1 MSRGVGVID
10 VVAPEVKRGEQGPPE
25 GEQSLSQKVL
35 GLMPVIAPILLALV
49 FIFTRLKY
57 GEHAFLYEGA
67 LTLLALICY
76 ISASVLLV
84 TNLFVKEKV
93 LNRLGLITVALGY
106 SFGFAGWMIRWIE
119 AGDKEGWLPGHIW
132 RYFPLDNLYALTLG
146 FCCGAALAT
155 LVVIRK
161 PKYRALGALSMP
173 IVSVIL
179 TLAIS
184 LGNEIRTL
192 PPILDSYWRPIHVS
206 IATLAYGVCLM
217 SFGIAFAYLLK
228 DGIRLDAVAIWVG
241 LFGLLVYGTVGRF
254 AVPLHAEYRASLYW
268 VTNKE
273 SLNVRTPI
281 PGVGPLMELALL
293 AIIACL
299 VLFAINWQ
307 KQEADL
313 GKWAWR
319 VFGAAAVLQ
328 TLVLAVLFYQI
339 RNLQDPVGA
348 QASKIPAT
356 EQVVF
361 GGWLQEQMKE
371 NAPPALSRAQLAQ
384 AWLDRNG
391 SEMKV
396 NFNSDP
402 VEFGALIGLFVALA
416 MVGLMA
422 WKRDAVMSS
431 LPPVGSLDSLLYRTV
446 GVAFPLLTMLLI
458 TGAVWANESWGRYWG
473 WDSKEVG
480 ALVSWMAYAGYLHTR
495 IAHGW
500 RGRRSAYFALLGFV
514 LVIFTWLG
522 VSYLLPGLHSYAGVS
537 N

>member
-1 MSRGVGVID
+1 VG
-10 VVAPEVKRGEQGPPE
+10 
-25 GEQSLSQKVL
+25 LL
-35 GLMPVIAPILLALV
+35 PVIAPLALALV
-49 FIFTRLKY
+49 FIFSRMRF

-84 TNLFVKEKV
+84 TNLFVKENV
-93 LNRLGLITVALGY
+93 LDRLGLITVGLGY

-119 AGDKEGWLPGHIW
+119 AGDKEGWLPGKLW

-155 LVVIRK
+155 LVIIRK

-179 TLAIS
+179 TLAIC

-206 IATLAYGVCLM
+206 IATLAYGVCLT

-228 DGIRLDAVAIWVG
+228 DGIRMDAVAIWVG
-241 LFGLLVYGTVGRF
+241 LFGLLVFGTVGRF
-254 AVPLHAEYRASLYW
+254 GVLTHFEYGASLYW
-268 VTNKE
+268 VPNKE
-273 SLNVRTPI
+273 SLDVRSPL
-281 PGVGPLMELALL
+281 PGVGPLMVLALL
-293 AIIACL
+293 ATVGFLL
-299 VLFAINWQ
+299 VFAINWQ
-307 KQEADL
+307 KRDEETA
-313 GKWAWR
+313 KWGWKL
-319 VFGAAAVLQ
+319 FGAATVLQ
-328 TLVLAVLFYQI
+328 SLVLIVLFYQI
-339 RNLQDPVGA
+339 GTVQDP
-348 QASKIPAT
+348 AT
-356 EQVVF
+356 RISDREKVAF
-361 GGWLQEQMKE
+361 GGWLQDQMKE

-384 AWLDRNG
+384 AWLEPKT

-396 NFNSDP
+396 TFNSDP
-402 VEFGALIGLFVALA
+402 VEFGALIGLFVALL
-416 MVGLMA
+416 MVGLIA
-422 WKRDAVMSS
+422 WKREAVMSA
-431 LPPVGSLDSLLYRTV
+431 LPPINSLDSLLYRTV
-446 GVAFPLLTMLLI
+446 GVAFPLLSMLLI

-537 N
+537 T